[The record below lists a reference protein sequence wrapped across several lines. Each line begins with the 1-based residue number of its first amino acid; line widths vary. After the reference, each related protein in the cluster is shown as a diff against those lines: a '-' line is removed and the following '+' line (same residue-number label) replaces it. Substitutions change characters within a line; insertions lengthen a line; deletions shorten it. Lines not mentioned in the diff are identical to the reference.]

1 MGAETIQELIDL
13 LQQVED
19 KSQTIYVWDRFGYCG
34 TGLTL
39 EIEKGQEEKLLIIE
53 SD

>member
-1 MGAETIQELIDL
+1 MAKTIQDLIDL

-19 KSQTIYVWDRFGYCG
+19 KSQTVYVWDRFGYYG

-39 EIEKGQEEKLLIIE
+39 EIEEDQEEKLLIVE
-53 SD
+53 SNK